1 MGHLREVTI
10 VSEWGDKWECVEVHA
25 QGSPEHTDHKHHLQ
39 NSEHPPPDS
48 KTQTF
53 PWNVKRRCPIWI
65 YLMTRLRSLHNNT
78 LAEFGK
84 EKYISKCNSLWV
96 LCYLQNFFF
105 QYSVDTVSLVTV
117 LADTDPSSSSTW
129 GPVWNQ
135 QRRKDSEHKE
145 MLWTQLCHAAEFHAV
160 TPCDKANFKLKALQL
175 HSEFCTTASELHVVG
190 LVHTRS

>member
-1 MGHLREVTI
+1 MPRAPPSTQITNTTCRILNILSKKAQPIPILFSQVTHLEAMGT
-10 VSEWGDKWECVEVHA
+10 
-25 QGSPEHTDHKHHLQ
+25 
-39 NSEHPPPDS
+39 PDS

-84 EKYISKCNSLWV
+84 EKIISKCNSLWV

-105 QYSVDTVSLVTV
+105 QYSVDTVSLVNV
-117 LADTDPSSSSTW
+117 LAGTDPSSSSTW

-175 HSEFCTTASELHVVG
+175 HSEFCTKASELHVVG